1 MQQTGS
7 PSPRKRL
14 ASLLAGSALALVP
27 LTLSAAWAADLPAP
41 PASGN
46 ILDAADLLTDE
57 QEQNLNK
64 LIDQKNQ
71 ETDRARLAIYTTK
84 QDPGDLP
91 DYATQLGT
99 AWGVGDAGVD
109 NGLLLVI
116 DMEGRET
123 FLAVADGAGQY
134 VSDSEART
142 IAQEVLGPYLT
153 DGRYA
158 AGLEA
163 SIGEVYQAAQSE
175 EADDGLLIAGIVA
188 TLGTVSAM
196 IGAAI
201 YWDYRKV
208 KRAAEEEMRQ
218 AQAANPGL
226 SIPEDMHRDYIK
238 YRYANRAAP
247 ANLDEQ
253 EQELAEE
260 ERKSGESYTRY
271 VPSFNAWLPLYLAS
285 PQIYAGDNHLP
296 QSMVSAGS
304 GSSFSSGS
312 SFGGGGGF
320 SGGGGG
326 GRF

>member
-14 ASLLAGSALALVP
+14 ASLLAGSALALAP

-134 VSDSEART
+134 VSDSEARS
-142 IAQEVLGPYLT
+142 IAQDVLGPYLT

-218 AQAANPGL
+218 AQATNPGL

-238 YRYANRAAP
+238 YRYANRTAP
-247 ANLDEQ
+247 TNLDEQ

-260 ERKSGESYTRY
+260 ERKNGESYTRY